1 LSEATRVPSPKRRVA
16 DRQGAVMLSADDC
29 GLLAGMPARVN
40 PAMWRA
46 LASTDDY
53 GRPFAPLPP
62 GFFPPACHPW
72 RAGRC
77 HERPGP
83 AFLCGFDLLA
93 EGVGFEPTERL
104 SDAQRFS
111 RHGAVGRDS
120 AFASRLCCLG
130 RRCVPVRV
138 PVKGGSSSSPA
149 SEATFLLSRDR
160 EGEGPGLALVDVRH
174 LDAPS

>member
-111 RHGAVGRDS
+111 RPPHSTTLPPLRNGG
-120 AFASRLCCLG
+120 FRLAAGG
-130 RRCVPVRV
+130 RRADAKRRPSLAAVPRIMPHVSGAPTR
-138 PVKGGSSSSPA
+138 
-149 SEATFLLSRDR
+149 LLIA
-160 EGEGPGLALVDVRH
+160 GEQRRR
-174 LDAPS
+174 